1 MNFLFTW
8 KHEDGSI
15 IEFSEHGWK
24 SDDAEKA
31 TWLTEMS
38 DLCSSS
44 PTVPPG
50 IHVWLQSY
58 CRLIACEVPEG
69 MISTDRSHNTS
80 GERSNDPNL
89 PIRKIMGSLHK
100 RRNQAVRV
108 TQRSINS
115 ACDLFFRSRGM
126 PLKEPFN
133 ECWRRGPCIDSE
145 IGFWPP

>member
-1 MNFLFTW
+1 MNFQFTW

-31 TWLTEMS
+31 TCLTEVR

-44 PTVPPG
+44 PTVAPE
-50 IHVWLQSY
+50 IRVWLQRY

-69 MISTDRSHNTS
+69 MISTDRSRNTS
-80 GERSNDPNL
+80 GERSNEPNL
-89 PIRKIMGSLHK
+89 PIRKRMTSLHK
-100 RRNQAVRV
+100 GRNQAVRV
-108 TQRSINS
+108 TKGSIDS

-133 ECWRRGPCIDSE
+133 KCQRRGATHRQRD
-145 IGFWPP
+145 GLLPP

>member
-1 MNFLFTW
+1 MNFQFTW

-44 PTVPPG
+44 PTAAPG
-50 IHVWLQSY
+50 IRVWLQRY
-58 CRLIACEVPEG
+58 CRLIASEG
-69 MISTDRSHNTS
+69 LGDMISTDGSRNTS
-80 GERSNDPNL
+80 GERSNEPNL
-89 PIRKIMGSLHK
+89 PVRKKTECLRK

-108 TQRSINS
+108 TKRSIDS
-115 ACDLFFRSRGM
+115 ACELFFRSRGM
-126 PLKEPFN
+126 MSKEPFN
-133 ECWRRGPCIDSE
+133 
-145 IGFWPP
+145 

>member
-1 MNFLFTW
+1 MNFQFTW
-8 KHEDGSI
+8 RHEDGSI

-50 IHVWLQSY
+50 IHVWLQEY
-58 CRLIACEVPEG
+58 CQLIACEVPKS
-69 MISTDRSHNTS
+69 MISTDRSHHTS
-80 GERSNDPNL
+80 DERSNDPNL
-89 PIRKIMGSLHK
+89 PIRKIMGSLHQ
-100 RRNQAVRV
+100 RRNRPVRI
-108 TQRSINS
+108 TKRSIDS

-126 PLKEPFN
+126 PLKELFN
-133 ECWRRGPCIDSE
+133 EGRRRGPGLDSE
-145 IGFWPP
+145 TGFWPS